1 MMQSEIRPLIEVL
14 SEVPDPR
21 TLRGRRYSLVSVLT
35 LVFLA
40 TLCGYKSYGA
50 MAKWVED
57 YGSEWLPRLGFRRGV
72 APSVGTLH
80 AILTRLDVEKL
91 EEILG
96 QWAQS
101 VLEAT
106 ASTGAASTGACAA
119 QVIAIDGKNLRS
131 AAKQGAP
138 GAHLLSAL
146 APVLGLTL
154 HQKAVPCKT
163 NEIGAIQEVLSALA
177 LEGRIVTVDALLT
190 QREVARTVV
199 EKGGTT

>member
-1 MMQSEIRPLIEVL
+1 MANEIRPLIEVL

-35 LVFLA
+35 LVFVA

-57 YGSEWLPRLGFRRGV
+57 YGSEWLVRLGFTRGV

-106 ASTGAASTGACAA
+106 SSAGAASAGACAA

-131 AAKQGAP
+131 SAKQGAP

-146 APVLGLTL
+146 SPVLGLTL
-154 HQKAVPCKT
+154 HQKAVPHKT
-163 NEIGAIQEVLSALA
+163 NEIGAMEQVLMALA

-190 QREVARTVV
+190 QREVARTIV
-199 EKGGTT
+199 EKGGTTS